1 MDQPLY
7 IIKPSTRKNKRHVVV
22 MNDGK
27 MSHHFGSK
35 SYENYTDHNNDK
47 QKASYLAR
55 HKVREDWDKSGIH
68 SAGFWSRWL
77 LWHQKSLVKS
87 ARDIEKRF
95 GVRIVMKH
103 GNLKDT

>member
-7 IIKPSTRKNKRHVVV
+7 IIKPSSRKNKRYVVV
-22 MNDGK
+22 MEG

-35 SYENYTDHNNDK
+35 AYENYTK

-55 HKVREDWDKSGIH
+55 HKARENWDKSGIH
-68 SAGFWSRWL
+68 TSGWWSRWL
-77 LWHQKSLVKS
+77 LWNEKSLVKA

-95 GVRIVMKH
+95 GVRVVMKH
-103 GNLKDT
+103 GNLKGT

>member
-1 MDQPLY
+1 MCQPLY
-7 IIKPSTRKNKRHVVV
+7 IIKPSTRNDKRYVVV

-35 SYENYTDHNNDK
+35 TYENYTDHGDDK
-47 QKASYLAR
+47 RKESYLAR
-55 HKVREDWDKSGIH
+55 HKTRENWDKDGIH
-68 SAGFWSRWL
+68 TSGFWSRWL
-77 LWHQKSLVKS
+77 LWNQKSLVKS

>member
-1 MDQPLY
+1 MEAMQ
-7 IIKPSTRKNKRHVVV
+7 
-22 MNDGK
+22 
-27 MSHHFGSK
+27 HHFGSK
-35 SYENYTDHNNDK
+35 DYENYTDHGDDK
-47 QKASYLAR
+47 RKASYLAR
-55 HKVREDWDKSGIH
+55 HKANENWTKRGIH

-77 LWHQKSLVKS
+77 LWNEKSLVKA